1 MALVPSEQFVTPGAE
16 RGFQLWFYK
25 CQHPSK
31 DACQGKQ
38 EMFEGLGLECGCMKQ
53 FRGAQ

>member
-1 MALVPSEQFVTPGAE
+1 MGLGPSEQFVTPGAE

-38 EMFEGLGLECGCMKQ
+38 EMFEGLGPEYGCMKQ

>member
-16 RGFQLWFYK
+16 MGFQLWFYK
-25 CQHPSK
+25 CQHPGK

-38 EMFEGLGLECGCMKQ
+38 EMFEGLGLEYGCMKQ